1 MLDSIY
7 IGLTGLTSFSQGLNN
22 VSNNVTN
29 LNTAG
34 YKRGELG
41 FTDLY
46 YRYQLASDGDQSA
59 YTQGNGVSA
68 GQSSTVFKQGDFRQ
82 TGNDLDAAIEGNG
95 FFVLMQDGVQY
106 YSRAGQ
112 FQIDDQGYLVSRDDG
127 ARVAALE
134 GGQLRDISIDAA
146 RTSIPKPTATVKLT
160 DTLSTNDPTFDLSK
174 VTVVDSLGNS
184 HEWTLSFTNNS
195 TTTPGSW
202 SVKVKEGNAEV
213 ASGELV
219 FDGAGKATADHD
231 TLSVEFAPTN
241 GASTQQVLLDFSEV
255 SAYSS
260 SGSTV
265 RMSSQDGILAGFLT
279 KTTIDADG
287 YVVLTYSNTQT
298 SKLAQL
304 ALADFSDLNNLK
316 KIGGGRFT
324 ASSNQVADLGAPGT
338 AQFGKIKSGGIE
350 ASNVD
355 LAQEFSE
362 LIVVQR
368 GYQAAS
374 QIISAANDML
384 QQLNEIKGRRG

>member
-22 VSNNVTN
+22 ISNNVTN

-46 YRYQLASDGDQSA
+46 YRYELASDGDRSA
-59 YTQGNGVSA
+59 YAQGSGVSS

-82 TGNDLDAAIEGNG
+82 TGNDLDAAIDGNG
-95 FFVLMQDGVQY
+95 FFVLLEDGKQY

-112 FQIDDQGYLVSRDDG
+112 FQIDDKGYLVSRDDG
-127 ARVAALE
+127 AKVAVLE
-134 GGQLRDISIDAA
+134 GGQLRDVSIDGV
-146 RTSIPKPTATVKLT
+146 RTSAPKATTTVKPT
-160 DTLSTNDPTFDLSK
+160 DILSTNDPTFDLNN
-174 VTVVDSLGNS
+174 VTVIDSRGDS
-184 HEWTLSFTNNS
+184 HLWTLSFTNNS

-202 SVKVKEGNAEV
+202 TVSVKENGTELAN
-213 ASGELV
+213 GEII
-219 FDGAGKATADHD
+219 FDGTGKPTTDHE
-231 TLSVEFAPTN
+231 TLNVDFTPANGAPT
-241 GASTQQVLLDFSEV
+241 QKVLLDFSGV

-260 SGSTV
+260 SLSTV
-265 RMSSQDGILAGFLT
+265 RMASQDGVQAGFLT
-279 KTTIDADG
+279 KVTLDADG
-287 YVVLTYSNTQT
+287 YVVLTYSNAQT
-298 SKLAQL
+298 TKLARL
-304 ALADFSDLNNLK
+304 ALADFSDPNRLEKL
-316 KIGGGRFT
+316 GGSRFAAT
-324 ASSNQVADLGAPGT
+324 GDQRASFGAPGT

-374 QIISAANDML
+374 QVISAANDML
-384 QQLNEIKGRRG
+384 QQLNDIKGRR